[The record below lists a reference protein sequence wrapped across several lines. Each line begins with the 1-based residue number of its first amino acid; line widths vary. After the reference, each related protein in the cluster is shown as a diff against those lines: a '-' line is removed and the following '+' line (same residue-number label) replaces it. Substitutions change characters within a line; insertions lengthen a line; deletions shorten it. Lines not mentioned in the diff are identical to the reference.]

1 MAADI
6 SQTGETLPV
15 DVFFDDLNVLGQV
28 YYARYPVLVDRG
40 LTVFCERMGLRLGHE
55 DLNVAVREL
64 TLTYD
69 QPLRKVGSVDL
80 TLWVEAV
87 ARTSVT
93 FGFRFRTGD
102 TVHAYGQSVI
112 VKVERGTQHPASW
125 TETTREQLTS
135 RMFTGAIA

>member
-55 DLNVAVREL
+55 DLNVAVRE
-64 TLTYD
+64 
-69 QPLRKVGSVDL
+69 PLRKVGSVDL

>member
-1 MAADI
+1 MTADI
-6 SQTGETLPV
+6 SQTGETLSV
-15 DVFFDDLNVLGQV
+15 DVFFDDLSVMGQV

-40 LTVFCERMGLRLGHE
+40 LTVFCEKMGLELGHE

-69 QPLRKVGSVDL
+69 QPLDRTGPVDL

-112 VKVERGTQHPASW
+112 VKVERGTRAPAAW
-125 TETTREQLTS
+125 TETTRRQLTN
-135 RMFTGAIA
+135 RMFTGAPA